1 VRPSVV
7 LLGFVL
13 GSSAAISFSLGGV
26 ALVFAI
32 LRSDYPRLDSELGPL
47 LTHLAIFLVLTAVAG
62 LSFWGAL
69 HQARWRWAG
78 FAGLAVMLVAIGA
91 FYWPD

>member
-1 VRPSVV
+1 MRPSVV

-13 GSSAAISFSLGGV
+13 GSSVAISFSLTGV
-26 ALVFAI
+26 AIVFAI
-32 LRSDYPRLDSELGPL
+32 LRSDYPRLDSEIGAL

-69 HQARWRWAG
+69 RERRWRWAAFG
-78 FAGLAVMLVAIGA
+78 GLALMLVGIGA